1 MDKFLQATGYYTV
14 EILQKLALVQAVWLG
29 SPIGQAT
36 APYFAKAPAIV
47 AQIESAKPV
56 TEVKRS
62 PKAKCRTIDGKK
74 MCESK

>member
-56 TEVKRS
+56 EKS
-62 PKAKCRTIDGKK
+62 APKANCRTIDGKK